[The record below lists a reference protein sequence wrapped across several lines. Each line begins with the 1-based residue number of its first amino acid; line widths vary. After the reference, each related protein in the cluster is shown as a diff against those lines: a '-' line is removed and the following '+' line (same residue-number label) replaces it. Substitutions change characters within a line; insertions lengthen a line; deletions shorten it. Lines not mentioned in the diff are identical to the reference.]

1 MATGYSNSRDVARNS
16 QRRQEVMDAAAAAF
30 ARHGYHGASTRAIAD
45 ELGIKVASLYFHIAS
60 KEEAL
65 GEICLTGMR
74 CIFDYLT
81 DAIDQSKDLAGMI
94 RLFFRNQFDGFQ
106 SNADYLGVFV
116 REARHLSP
124 EVRAQLTEVN
134 RAYLRTLDGA
144 LAEAK
149 VRGELAAH
157 IDPRQARFVLI
168 GTMRNLGQLHAEK
181 RTRDLAGVVSGW
193 VEILVRGMVSNYVPP
208 ESCIF
213 ADLI

>member
-1 MATGYSNSRDVARNS
+1 MATDPSTPRDAARNS
-16 QRRQEVMDAAAAAF
+16 QRRKEVMDAAAAAF

-74 CIFDYLT
+74 YIFDELA
-81 DAIDQSKDLAGMI
+81 DAIARSSDLAGMV
-94 RLFFRNQFDGFQ
+94 RLFFRNQYEDYQTHG
-106 SNADYLGVFV
+106 DYLSVFV

-144 LAEAK
+144 LTEAK
-149 VRGELAAH
+149 VRGEMLASVE
-157 IDPRQARFVLI
+157 PRQVRFVLI
-168 GTMRNLGQLHAEK
+168 GTMRNLGQLYTEK
-181 RTRDLAGVVSGW
+181 RTTDLPGVVSGW
-193 VEILVRGMVSNYVPP
+193 VEILIRGMVANYAAP
-208 ESCIF
+208 ETSIF
-213 ADLI
+213 ADLS